1 MHRHPATAA
10 AAGCPRQPHCAL
22 KFGVGYGKGAEQE
35 AALRAADYV
44 TIWLGSHS
52 RKHGNGF
59 NPYWHGRMLD
69 LVRERNVTA
78 VYYAY
83 IIAKLA
89 RRAIGAKDCD
99 AAASG
104 EPSLCVDGAEF
115 VRRNEPLILRT
126 YEQFANE
133 TAARAGRAARV
144 VWLIEPD
151 WYQYHAPTQRGGGL
165 PQPAMVRLFGRMVGR
180 IKRHLP
186 LASISL
192 DVSPWVRDQA
202 TWLLPFL
209 EGCAVDYLHTSG
221 GRTTAYAA
229 RLRAHK
235 PGNDATWAE
244 LHRITGRG
252 IIADTGY
259 GVEGGPLGAEPGFDH
274 AWVDEANLRARIHDG
289 IVAITQANPF
299 AGWERLLPRLRSSLP
314 RARGCFRTAHG
325 SRAGTRRGR
334 GNASR
339 TGNHF

>member
-1 MHRHPATAA
+1 MHRQSSSTTV
-10 AAGCPRQPHCAL
+10 AGCPRQPHCAL

-165 PQPAMVRLFGRMVGR
+165 PQPAMVRLFSSILRKDGADYFLVTPVEKLGITVEDAPFVATDVTREGAGERQVLVFETHVGDRVEAGPDHPIRVEIDAQSQEPAPYVHVRGGLEARIDRKSFYRMVEWGEEAGQGGER
-180 IKRHLP
+180 
-186 LASISL
+186 
-192 DVSPWVRDQA
+192 WFGVR
-202 TWLLPFL
+202 
-209 EGCAVDYLHTSG
+209 SG
-221 GRTTAYAA
+221 GMFFAMV
-229 RLRAHK
+229 RAE
-235 PGNDATWAE
+235 D
-244 LHRITGRG
+244 LS
-252 IIADTGY
+252 
-259 GVEGGPLGAEPGFDH
+259 GAG
-274 AWVDEANLRARIHDG
+274 
-289 IVAITQANPF
+289 
-299 AGWERLLPRLRSSLP
+299 
-314 RARGCFRTAHG
+314 
-325 SRAGTRRGR
+325 
-334 GNASR
+334 
-339 TGNHF
+339 